1 MTDHPLIFSAPM
13 IRALIEG
20 RKTQTRRVMNPHE
33 WYQWKFDCVVGR
45 HARFVGGDSGDVV
58 SHCRLPAI
66 VGDQLWVREAW
77 KVIGR
82 ERNGETELIFQ
93 YSADGAV
100 YKFTEAEEFGSA
112 LAAWGKRGNANRSSI
127 HMPRWASR
135 ITLTVKE
142 VRVQRV
148 QEISEADAEAEGL
161 KPTTCANV
169 VYEGEG
175 FPSYKSAFGIAWNSI
190 HGPDAWRRND
200 WVCALTFS
208 VDPRNIDASIKG
220 AA

>member
-1 MTDHPLIFSAPM
+1 M
-13 IRALIEG
+13 
-20 RKTQTRRVMNPHE
+20 
-33 WYQWKFDCVVGR
+33 
-45 HARFVGGDSGDVV
+45 GGDSGDVV

-77 KVIGR
+77 RTFISLDAMKPADLWPRDGKGAGVAYEAGGGMSLSAGG
-82 ERNGETELIFQ
+82 ERYGDCGLVTRADIAAFGKLRTPIF
-93 YSADGAV
+93 
-100 YKFTEAEEFGSA
+100 
-112 LAAWGKRGNANRSSI
+112 
-127 HMPRWASR
+127 MPRWASR
-135 ITLTVKE
+135 ITLTVTE

-148 QEISEADAEAEGL
+148 GDISEADAEAEGM

-169 VYEGEG
+169 VYEGDG

-200 WVCALTFS
+200 WVAAISFE
-208 VDPRNIDASIKG
+208 VRKGNIDASMKG